1 MSVSVCVRARVSV
14 RVCVLN
20 ANPPSRDRSHIIYV
34 FDVSGTDLRG
44 VGEMSLP
51 QFWRLSPRRPPG
63 GTIWR
68 VTGGVS
74 FSLCDELHVNVQG
87 LG

>member
-51 QFWRLSPRRPPG
+51 QFWRLSPSRPPG

-87 LG
+87 LS